1 MAGLTDSLSSL
12 ISSILSAIRSI
23 FETLFHGVAS
33 VTALIQNSVMSVV
46 DLAGGLVNFVFGKSR
61 SSSDNVRRGGL
72 MMTVQDI
79 L

>member
-23 FETLFHGVAS
+23 FETLFHSVAS

-61 SSSDNVRRGGL
+61 SSSDNVRRGGG
-72 MMTVQDI
+72 
-79 L
+79 